1 MTTPYE
7 NALFFTLETY
17 AHTLG
22 TRKVIEICQ
31 QFILESFPEPR
42 ALHFETDSL
51 ESSSVHTEDL
61 PPLIPTRRT
70 QEAKEDDDESD
81 TSSVHTEDLPP
92 LIPTRIHTDTG
103 NVTPLTPQARS
114 QMVEPPPLKRLKIKR
129 KKPNST
135 PTDTTASPEA
145 KQALAESVS
154 PKKKE
159 PVASKRNFKKLVDQ
173 NILPIGTVVFP
184 SAPDPINPA
193 TAATIARTPKGQ
205 PAIVPSWDKGKF
217 CTGTSQAPMKF
228 LVEAR
233 KKFPT
238 LKPYVKENAWD
249 EVLYKHSDG
258 SFRILSDACA
268 QLKS

>member
-31 QFILESFPEPR
+31 QFILDSFPEPR

-51 ESSSVHTEDL
+51 ESESVLAEEL
-61 PPLIPTRRT
+61 PPPP
-70 QEAKEDDDESD
+70 SP
-81 TSSVHTEDLPP
+81 SPSPP
-92 LIPTRIHTDTG
+92 L
-103 NVTPLTPQARS
+103 
-114 QMVEPPPLKRLKIKR
+114 VEPPALQRIKIKR
-129 KKPNST
+129 KKVT
-135 PTDTTASPEA
+135 PPTPDATASPEA

-159 PVASKRNFKKLVDQ
+159 TTTAAKRNFKKLVEQ
-173 NILPIGTVVFP
+173 QVLPIGTILFP

-193 TAATIARTPKGQ
+193 TAATVVRTPNGQ
-205 PAIVPSWDKGKF
+205 PAIQPSWDKSKF

-228 LVEAR
+228 LVEAT

-238 LKPYVKENAWD
+238 LKSYVKENAWD
-249 EVLYKHSDG
+249 EVLYKHADG
-258 SFRILSDACA
+258 SFRVLSDACA
-268 QLKS
+268 LLKP

>member
-1 MTTPYE
+1 MTDPYE

-31 QFILESFPEPR
+31 QFILDSFPEPR

-51 ESSSVHTEDL
+51 ESESILTEEPPVSNIPVDVPPPTSPSPS
-61 PPLIPTRRT
+61 PPL
-70 QEAKEDDDESD
+70 
-81 TSSVHTEDLPP
+81 
-92 LIPTRIHTDTG
+92 
-103 NVTPLTPQARS
+103 
-114 QMVEPPPLKRLKIKR
+114 VEPPVLQRLKIKR
-129 KKPNST
+129 KKVAP
-135 PTDTTASPEA
+135 PAPEATASPEA
-145 KQALAESVS
+145 KEALAASLS

-159 PVASKRNFKKLVDQ
+159 TVASKRNFKKLVDQ
-173 NILPIGTVVFP
+173 NILPIGTIVFP
-184 SAPDPINPA
+184 SAPDPLNPA

-205 PAIVPSWDKGKF
+205 PAIQPSWDKGKF

-249 EVLYKHSDG
+249 EVLYKHADG
-258 SFRILSDACA
+258 SFRVLSDACA